1 MFVYYHFGKHND
13 DIKKITWRKLVYMME
28 QIKEINVLNERLKN
42 DVYVFLKH
50 SSTCGISASAFDQF
64 LSFVNDNQRVHT
76 GYLIV
81 QEDRELS
88 NVIAELFEVKHES
101 PQLLIFQKGRL
112 KWHISHA
119 GIRKETIE
127 EQLLYLAD

>member
-1 MFVYYHFGKHND
+1 
-13 DIKKITWRKLVYMME
+13 MME
-28 QIKEINVLNERLKN
+28 QVKEINVLNERLKN

-50 SSTCGISASAFDQF
+50 SSTCGTSASAFDQF

-112 KWHISHA
+112 KWHTSHR
-119 GIRKETIE
+119 GIRKDTIE
-127 EQLLYLAD
+127 EQLLNLAD